1 MSAVIPFKNGG
12 MIKMHG
18 VEMEQNTTEANF
30 SPKNNWYE
38 IKRRD
43 KWLVRK

>member
-1 MSAVIPFKNGG
+1 
-12 MIKMHG
+12 MIKTHG

-38 IKRRD
+38 IKISD
-43 KWLVRK
+43 